1 MHTLQTINKTETYN
15 KRKEFNVSHPDEQR
29 HIDMTNLIDDYIE
42 VALHMK
48 KIRDIH
54 QEMKRDR
61 DFDFQSYIDIYGIN
75 PDDTGTSVP
84 KTKGKQTSG
93 FYIDGKMT
101 PFVSWADDYH
111 TRYTL
116 YHGKVL
122 EDIFKAI
129 FTIGISYDEIVKVVE
144 ERDMWYN
151 S

>member
-1 MHTLQTINKTETYN
+1 MSFTISDSCLSKVQKLCNAHAFAVNDGDLYVYGINEYDTGTLQTN
-15 KRKEFNVSHPDEQR
+15 
-29 HIDMTNLIDDYIE
+29 
-42 VALHMK
+42 
-48 KIRDIH
+48 
-54 QEMKRDR
+54 
-61 DFDFQSYIDIYGIN
+61 
-75 PDDTGTSVP
+75 
-84 KTKGKQTSG
+84 G

-111 TRYTL
+111 TKYTL
-116 YHGKVL
+116 YHGKIL

>member
-1 MHTLQTINKTETYN
+1 MQTLQTINKTKTYDE
-15 KRKEFNVSHPDEQR
+15 RKEFNVSHPDEQR

-54 QEMKRDR
+54 QKMKRDR
-61 DFDFQSYIDIYGIN
+61 DFDFQSYIDVYGIN
-75 PDDTGTSVP
+75 TDDTGTL
-84 KTKGKQTSG
+84 QTNG

-111 TRYTL
+111 TKYSL
-116 YHGKVL
+116 YHGKIL

-129 FTIGISYDEIVKVVE
+129 FTVGISHEEIVKVVE
-144 ERDMWYN
+144 ERDMWHN

>member
-1 MHTLQTINKTETYN
+1 
-15 KRKEFNVSHPDEQR
+15 
-29 HIDMTNLIDDYIE
+29 MTNLIDDYIE

-48 KIRDIH
+48 KIHDIH
-54 QEMKRDR
+54 QEMERNKKIKRGK
-61 DFDFQSYIDIYGIN
+61 DFDFQSYINIYGIN
-75 PDDTGTSVP
+75 EDDTGTL
-84 KTKGKQTSG
+84 QTNG
-93 FYIDGKMT
+93 FYMDGKMT
-101 PFVSWADDYH
+101 PFVSWTDDYH
-111 TRYTL
+111 TKYSL

>member
-1 MHTLQTINKTETYN
+1 MQTLQTINKTETYD

-54 QEMKRDR
+54 QEMERSKKIKRGK
-61 DFDFQSYIDIYGIN
+61 DFDFQSYINIYGIN
-75 PDDTGTSVP
+75 EDDTGTL
-84 KTKGKQTSG
+84 QTNG

-101 PFVSWADDYH
+101 PFVSWTDDYH
-111 TRYTL
+111 TKYSL
-116 YHGKVL
+116 YHGKIL

-129 FTIGISYDEIVKVVE
+129 FTVGISHEEIVKVVE